1 MNRQLAVERGNKTLR
16 AVEGIPAA
24 ELASALDPCL
34 LSGPSHVHIARFAR
48 LRVKSSPFN
57 CCIAQKSSLSVTTR
71 RDPYRALG
79 HDACRRASPSRLR
92 LVMWTDVWISSLV
105 LAPSLTASS
114 TNAVLHWPSLF
125 LCPSSAATLRPLFL
139 TYLYLLPRLALGS
152 SIFCLPGAYH
162 LSASL
167 VMRPAP
173 QSAMNPTNR

>member
-71 RDPYRALG
+71 RDPFQALG

-114 TNAVLHWPSLF
+114 TNAVLHSPSLF

-139 TYLYLLPRLALGS
+139 TYLYLFASPCARFINLLPARGISFISVPCHAA
-152 SIFCLPGAYH
+152 C
-162 LSASL
+162 
-167 VMRPAP
+167 PAICDEP
-173 QSAMNPTNR
+173 H